1 MQTTYY
7 EDDDILVLKLSD
19 KPIVRETSQDWN
31 INVSYDA
38 EGGIVE
44 VVVLE
49 AKATGLYPIRVDH
62 PKAA

>member
-19 KPIVRETSQDWN
+19 KPIAREISQDWN

-49 AKATGLYPIRVDH
+49 ARAAGLYPIHTDR
-62 PKAA
+62 PRAA